1 MNANLSILRTPTNSV
16 FDFVRTERMTMDAQ
30 QPPIHPII
38 PPPAIYDHAYKG
50 RLAVRQGSMAQVEHY
65 CHAMQGIVS
74 PYRALGCSK
83 VDEHNCFVMIP
94 KIGGPVTASIQAQ
107 FVVTSLR
114 IAMGGP
120 PATRDKVGAMG
131 SGQGLHRVD
140 NC

>member
-1 MNANLSILRTPTNSV
+1 MNANLSILRTPTDSV
-16 FDFVRTERMTMDAQ
+16 SDFARTERMTMDAQ

-50 RLAVRQGSMAQVEHY
+50 RLAVQQGTMAQVEHY

-83 VDEHNCFVMIP
+83 VDEHSCFVMIP

-107 FVVTSLR
+107 IRHHEL
-114 IAMGGP
+114 AHCNGW
-120 PATRDKVGAMG
+120 PANHPR
-131 SGQGLHRVD
+131 
-140 NC
+140 